1 MLEIE
6 MSKDIKNFEPKIL
19 GPFTLRQLICVGIS
33 VTYGVPLFFILGGDI
48 VIRILITIL
57 AMLPVLLCGWL
68 KVFDEPFERFLKIIV
83 VNKFLKPAKRKYK
96 ISNQYKIEEQK
107 IEIKKVKR
115 SKIEKGWK

>member
-1 MLEIE
+1 
-6 MSKDIKNFEPKIL
+6 
-19 GPFTLRQLICVGIS
+19 
-33 VTYGVPLFFILGGDI
+33 
-48 VIRILITIL
+48 
-57 AMLPVLLCGWL
+57 MLPVLLCGWL

-107 IEIKKVKR
+107 IEIKKVRR